1 MFNYVILYTSN
12 VLCMFSY
19 KRRKLS
25 KVIADPKYTLY
36 IIGIYCKYPLEITCL
51 PYIFFV
57 VFHRDLHRDLHHDLH
72 RIPHR
77 ILPLLPL
84 FFFFYGLLYTHC
96 HPQVRLFA

>member
-36 IIGIYCKYPLEITCL
+36 IIGIYCKYPLEITCF

-57 VFHRDLHRDLHHDLH
+57 VFHRDLHHDLH
-72 RIPHR
+72 RILHR

-84 FFFFYGLLYTHC
+84 FFFYGLLIAILKFDY
-96 HPQVRLFA
+96 LLDLMWIS